1 MIIKIRYSKTNE
13 TETYQAKNRGTKIEF
28 REGQIIISQP
38 NLQDVT
44 MKYDISTDFLSIVSE
59 VSTSYTK

>member
-59 VSTSYTK
+59 VSTSYAK